1 MQSDEET
8 KGGMMEEHVLD
19 VIRKRR
25 TVRAF
30 TDEEVSD
37 EQVETILEMGMYAPT
52 YMNRKPWHFV
62 VIRDKEL
69 QEKLGETLRVRPY
82 LQQASAVI
90 AVYGDPNI
98 SDTWDLDGCA
108 AIENMLIA
116 ATALGL
122 GSAWAGSP
130 GNVGWHETEEL
141 MNEAL
146 KVPSGFRAVSLVCLG
161 HPAKMVVPHSKD
173 ERYDKTRIHYDNW
186 RNLKT

>member
-1 MQSDEET
+1 
-8 KGGMMEEHVLD
+8 MEQVLD

-37 EQVETILEMGMYAPT
+37 EQVETILQMAMYAPT
-52 YMNRKPWHFV
+52 YMNRQPWHFV
-62 VIRDKEL
+62 VVRDKEL
-69 QEKLGETLRVRPY
+69 QKSLGETLGVRPY
-82 LQQASAVI
+82 IQQASAVI

-98 SDTWDLDGCA
+98 SNTWDLDGCA

-130 GNVGWHETEEL
+130 GNLAWDEAEEL
-141 MNEAL
+141 MKVAL
-146 KVPSGFRAVSLVCLG
+146 KVPSGFRALSLVCLG
-161 HPAKMVVPHSKD
+161 HPAKMVVPHTKD
-173 ERYDKTRIHYDNW
+173 ERYDKTRVHYGNW
-186 RNLKT
+186 RELKS

>member
-1 MQSDEET
+1 
-8 KGGMMEEHVLD
+8 MEQVLD

-37 EQVETILEMGMYAPT
+37 EQVETILQMAMYAPT
-52 YMNRKPWHFV
+52 YMNRQPWHFV
-62 VIRDKEL
+62 VVRDKEL
-69 QEKLGETLRVRPY
+69 QKSLGETLGVRPY
-82 LQQASAVI
+82 IQQASAVI

-98 SDTWDLDGCA
+98 SNTWDLDGCA

-130 GNVGWHETEEL
+130 GNLAWGEAEQL
-141 MNEAL
+141 MKDAL
-146 KVPSGFRAVSLVCLG
+146 KVPAGFRALSLVCLG
-161 HPAKMVVPHSKD
+161 HPVKMVVPHTKD
-173 ERYDKTRIHYDNW
+173 ERYNKTRVHYGTW
-186 RNLKT
+186 RELKS